1 MTRLRIALLAAFA
14 AALSACATI
23 RGSGVD
29 ARDPAL
35 PQHLASIPI
44 YWAGTLPRCP
54 VEAVAR
60 VAALSRA
67 ALRER
72 AYENGADAVVDG
84 RMQSRLTQQRSFTG
98 SRGALPMVSY
108 VYSGIAVRLASRCM
122 R

>member
-1 MTRLRIALLAAFA
+1 MIHLRISLAAA
-14 AALSACATI
+14 AAVLSACATL

-29 ARDPAL
+29 ARDSAL
-35 PQHLASIPI
+35 PDYLANIPI

-60 VAALSRA
+60 VAATSRA

-84 RMQSRLTQQRSFTG
+84 RMQSRLTQRSFTG

-108 VYSGIAVRLASRCM
+108 VYSGIAVRLASKCM
-122 R
+122 P